1 MSRMLRVLSLFGF
14 VFVITT
20 GSVVVFWNTWFEQPR
35 AHLSSTY
42 VSPGQSYQAIVLR
55 LVGRDHQVEQYV
67 LRIYGRLTGISTKIK
82 AGEYL
87 FDSDDSYRSALEKMI
102 NGEVVTYQVA
112 LIEGKSLREV
122 VDSLHQVPG
131 LLRELP
137 EGWHDRDV
145 LDLLGID
152 GYASAEG
159 LFFPDTYQY
168 QKGMSELDVLRKAH
182 TRMLRYLDKAWS
194 AHSASKWLKNP
205 YEALILASIVEKE
218 TGEPSERRAIA
229 GVFIRRLEKG
239 MRLQTD
245 PTVIYGLGE
254 RFKGNLTRKHLR
266 EKTPYNTYTNYG
278 LPPTPIALA
287 GAAAIDA
294 AMNPDRSTNAL
305 YFVARGDGTH
315 YFSETLAEHNKAV
328 KEYQLYK
335 RKKVYRS
342 SPQ

>member
-1 MSRMLRVLSLFGF
+1 LALVS
-14 VFVITT
+14 
-20 GSVVVFWNTWFEQPR
+20 WDNWFEKPR
-35 AHLSSTY
+35 HHLSSIS
-42 VSPGQSYQAIVLR
+42 VSPGQSYQAIVTMLVGGDYRLEEYLLR
-55 LVGRDHQVEQYV
+55 L
-67 LRIYGRLTGISTKIK
+67 YGRLTGISTTIK

-87 FDSDDSYRSALEKMI
+87 LDGNDSYRSALDKMVK
-102 NGEVVTYQVA
+102 GEVLTYQVA

-122 VDSLHQVPG
+122 VDSLHQTSG
-131 LLRELP
+131 LSRELP
-137 EGWHDRDV
+137 QGWHDRDV
-145 LDLLGID
+145 LNLLQIE
-152 GYASAEG
+152 GYARAEG

-168 QKGMSELDVLRKAH
+168 QKGMSEVDVLRKAH
-182 TRMLRYLDKAWS
+182 TRMRQYLEKSWKTNS
-194 AHSASKWLKNP
+194 VSTWVKSP

-218 TGEPSERRAIA
+218 TGEPSERKAIA
-229 GVFIRRLEKG
+229 GVFVRRLEKG

-294 AMNPDRSTNAL
+294 AMNPDRSTKAL